1 MRKFAILGLFMILA
15 GSLHAQRIIQTKSL
29 QGALLL
35 LYEMPLLQPESNDAI
50 VVTPFLCGQQDTL
63 ALQPVYV
70 RGDKN
75 ARRFLR
81 GSKGDI
87 PTFIPAA
94 EVPSS
99 FAQASEIST
108 ISHPWVKND
117 SLKLIVLTE
126 MESRTKV
133 KVIGVSYTHTF
144 SYDSQALLPSKEGSA
159 NENP

>member
-1 MRKFAILGLFMILA
+1 MKKLAIIGLLMILA

-29 QGALLL
+29 QDALLL
-35 LYEMPLLQPESNDAI
+35 LYEVPLLQPESNDAI

-75 ARRFLR
+75 ARRILR
-81 GSKGDI
+81 GSKGVT

-94 EVPSS
+94 EAPSS

-108 ISHPWVKND
+108 ISNPWVKSD
-117 SLKLIVLTE
+117 SLKLIILTE
-126 MESRTKV
+126 MERRSKYS
-133 KVIGVSYTHTF
+133 VIGISYTSTF
-144 SYDSQALLPSKEGSA
+144 KYD
-159 NENP
+159 N